1 MNINKTYSQLSLKEI
16 MERHNITARKSL
28 GQHFLFNENLT
39 RRIAKSSGD
48 LSGINIIEIGAGP
61 GGLTRSLLETKALSV
76 VAIERDKKCIGAL
89 EELQKYSKNR
99 LSIIEGDALNID
111 LINLTPHPR
120 RIIANLPYN
129 IATQLLINWVK
140 QANEYRGFTLMFQR
154 EVAER
159 ITAKPNSKSYGRLSI
174 ICQWLTDARK
184 LFDIA
189 PSSFF
194 PQPSVTSSVIT
205 METRK
210 MPLASADMNKLE
222 LVTRLAFGQ
231 RRKMLRRS
239 LQSIGGSDLLLKAN
253 IQETFRAE
261 ELTVEQYCDLA
272 NAL

>member
-194 PQPSVTSSVIT
+194 PQPSVTSSVIA

>member
-16 MERHNITARKSL
+16 MERHNIKARKSL
-28 GQHFLFNENLT
+28 GQHFLFNQNLT

-48 LSGINIIEIGAGP
+48 LSGINVIEIGAGP

-76 VAIERDKKCIGAL
+76 VAIERDKKCISAL

-99 LSIIEGDALNID
+99 LSIIEGDALNIN

-129 IATQLLINWVK
+129 IATQLLINWLK

-194 PQPSVTSSVIT
+194 PQPSVTSSVIA

-272 NAL
+272 NFL

>member
-1 MNINKTYSQLSLKEI
+1 MNINKSYSQLSLKEI

-28 GQHFLFNENLT
+28 GQHFLFDENLT

-48 LSGINIIEIGAGP
+48 LSGIHVIEIGAGP

-194 PQPSVTSSVIT
+194 PQPSVTSSVIA

>member
-1 MNINKTYSQLSLKEI
+1 
-16 MERHNITARKSL
+16 
-28 GQHFLFNENLT
+28 
-39 RRIAKSSGD
+39 
-48 LSGINIIEIGAGP
+48 
-61 GGLTRSLLETKALSV
+61 
-76 VAIERDKKCIGAL
+76 
-89 EELQKYSKNR
+89 
-99 LSIIEGDALNID
+99 
-111 LINLTPHPR
+111 
-120 RIIANLPYN
+120 
-129 IATQLLINWVK
+129 
-140 QANEYRGFTLMFQR
+140 MFQR

-210 MPLASADMNKLE
+210 MPLASADINKLE

>member
-28 GQHFLFNENLT
+28 GQHFLFDENLT

-48 LSGINIIEIGAGP
+48 LSGINVIEIGAGP

-210 MPLASADMNKLE
+210 MPLASADINKLE